1 VATGH
6 DDVVSLDQQFFGLNP
21 AQREAVFHTNGPLLV
36 LAGAGSGK
44 TRVVTLRIARLLLMG
59 EAPKSILAV
68 TFTNKAAKEMKARL
82 VELSGRA
89 ARGVWVSTFHS
100 LCARLLRR
108 DAHRIGLS
116 SSFAIL
122 DEGDQRA
129 QLLTVARSLG
139 LQLGEK
145 EPRMLLSRIG
155 YWKNQGLRTDRS
167 PLGIDD
173 EVIRARVGRVDD
185 IAMIAD
191 RLWMPYASHL
201 RALSAVDFDDLLLY
215 AREMLET
222 VADVRKRYQAL
233 FRYLHIDE
241 YQDTNPLQLD
251 IVAQLCGPHRN
262 LAVVG
267 DDDQAIYSFRGA
279 DVENILAFDK
289 NFAPCT
295 VVKLEENYRSTGNI
309 LDAANG
315 VIKTNTTRKEKTLFT
330 SGGPGD
336 IVEVLGLADGD
347 AEGDIVA
354 ERIHKLVTE
363 AQVLPESIAILYRS
377 SPQSRL
383 FEEGLRLR
391 GVPYRVVGGMEF
403 FQRKEVKDTLALMS
417 CIARPDDE
425 LSFRRVVNLPTRG
438 LGEKAVATFIAW
450 ARARGQ
456 HLIDAAATAEL
467 TGLKPQQEATLRK
480 FAGPLLAARP
490 RVLAEV
496 WDENADVAG
505 TVRIAV
511 LRASLQAVI
520 DDEAELEK
528 KEKWRETVD
537 EVCDAFASF
546 IDNLREARTAPDLE
560 ASGVV
565 LGEVGPEGP
574 LAAFLD
580 RLALD
585 EEKDDDKDDEK
596 KAKGRVQLMSL
607 HASKGLEFPYIFLV
621 GLEEGL
627 LPHRRVLEESGDRGI
642 EEERRLCYVGITR
655 ARKVLTISH
664 ALHRRKRHELVPRK
678 RSRFL
683 DDIPLHAQGKRP
695 EAVIEDP
702 AADFFAKMRARFD
715 DKKPT

>member
-1 VATGH
+1 
-6 DDVVSLDQQFFGLNP
+6 VSLDQQFHGLNP
-21 AQREAVFHTNGPLLV
+21 AQREAVFHTDGPLLV

-68 TFTNKAAKEMKARL
+68 TFTNKAAKEMKERL

-129 QLLTVARSLG
+129 QLLTVSRGLG

-173 EVIRARVGRVDD
+173 DVIRARVGRVDD

-215 AREMLET
+215 ARELLES
-222 VADVRKRYQAL
+222 VPDVRKRYQAL
-233 FRYLHIDE
+233 FRFLHIDE

-279 DVENILAFDK
+279 DVENILAFDRT
-289 NFAPCT
+289 FAPCT

-330 SGGPGD
+330 SGGPGAP
-336 IVEVLGLADGD
+336 VEILGLADGD

-354 ERIHKLVTE
+354 ERIHKLVTDDK
-363 AQVLPESIAILYRS
+363 VLPESIAILYRS

-403 FQRKEVKDTLALMS
+403 FQRKEVKDTLAMMS

-425 LSFRRVVNLPTRG
+425 LSFRRVVNMPARG

-511 LRASLQAVI
+511 LRAGLQAVI

-528 KEKWRETVD
+528 KEKWQETVD
-537 EVCDAFASF
+537 EVCDAFATF
-546 IDNLREARTAPDLE
+546 TDTLREARTAPDLE

-678 RSRFL
+678 RSRFM
-683 DDIPLHAQGKRP
+683 DDIPLHALGKLP
-695 EAVIEDP
+695 EAVVEDP

-715 DKKPT
+715 DKA